1 MDNKSIPP
9 SFTIYN
15 STSCHKSWEI
25 RRSSSIALILL
36 LHAFVNAAN
45 IATGHATSASE
56 AAGGVFFYVWF
67 LRCWFFFFGWWWWS
81 TLCICNVLK
90 VHRTNQKTKTRKGRL
105 PRGGHGFGPNGVPW
119 NHMPRGPWPCL
130 EKLVGIFRFFFFWD
144 HEFMILKKSYYY

>member
-36 LHAFVNAAN
+36 LHAFVNAVN

-56 AAGGVFFYVWF
+56 AAGGDFFYVWF
-67 LRCWFFFFGWWWWS
+67 LRCWFFFFLVGGGE
-81 TLCICNVLK
+81 
-90 VHRTNQKTKTRKGRL
+90 VHSVSVMCWKFTEQIKKQKQEKGL
-105 PRGGHGFGPNGVPW
+105 PRGGHGFGPNCVPW
-119 NHMPRGPWPCL
+119 YHMPRGPWPCL
-130 EKLVGIFRFFFFWD
+130 EKLVGIFRFFFFEIMNLW
-144 HEFMILKKSYYY
+144 Y